1 MKKYFVV
8 LLCGLMLCGCGK
20 KDQNDSV
27 PPTPTPDV
35 VEKDENPV
43 LNLGEKLPES
53 VKEITLRIETTV
65 DTITIEF
72 KDEEI
77 DAFMNHLKQM
87 KVYEKFDEVSGSG
100 ALSYRITYTDD
111 QDNCHEITEQGNVLR
126 LADGQKTGPEGSI
139 GLIHQYVM
147 NMDWVIEISD
157 YEMLTPVRVET
168 EDYVVTCPKGETSI
182 YDLAYLKSVGFD
194 PFESGF
200 TVVVD
205 GTDMVLTEMPTE
217 GDYLLILTKDN
228 ASYQLKVTSSV
239 K

>member
-1 MKKYFVV
+1 METVDIIVDVY
-8 LLCGLMLCGCGK
+8 GK
-20 KDQNDSV
+20 DILSDIYQV
-27 PPTPTPDV
+27 
-35 VEKDENPV
+35 
-43 LNLGEKLPES
+43 S
-53 VKEITLRIETTV
+53 VKRG
-65 DTITIEF
+65 ITINSPEDIF
-72 KDEEI
+72 KLLYDVTL
-77 DAFMNHLKQM
+77 D
-87 KVYEKFDEVSGSG
+87 
-100 ALSYRITYTDD
+100 RI
-111 QDNCHEITEQGNVLR
+111 V
-126 LADGQKTGPEGSI
+126 
-139 GLIHQYVM
+139 V
-147 NMDWVIEISD
+147 EISD

-205 GTDMVLTEMPTE
+205 GTDMVLTEMPTK